1 MILDYLR
8 MFAALGAVV
17 GLIYLAAAFMR
28 KRQGGKPGILSVMA
42 YQSFGP
48 KKGIA
53 LLKLGADVLLVGVT
67 PNELKLMKVYSGH
80 ELGLEEATGR
90 PEGAGPWRGKD
101 GMAR

>member
-1 MILDYLR
+1 MIWVYLR

-28 KRQGGKPGILSVMA
+28 RRQGKPGILSVMA

-53 LLKLGADVLLVGVT
+53 LLKLGGEVLLVGVT
-67 PNELKLMKVYSGH
+67 PNELKLMKVYSGR
-80 ELGLEEATGR
+80 ELGFFEEAG
-90 PEGAGPWRGKD
+90 PEGAGPHRGKD

>member
-1 MILDYLR
+1 MIWAYLR

-28 KRQGGKPGILSVMA
+28 KRQARPGILSMMA

-53 LLKLGADVLLVGVT
+53 LLKLGGEVLLVGVT
-67 PNELKLMKVYSGH
+67 PNELKLMKVYSCR
-80 ELGLEEATGR
+80 ELGFLEDG
-90 PEGAGPWRGKD
+90 GPGRGKD
-101 GMAR
+101 GI